1 MAVLKEWCYFS
12 CFFNWNVN
20 GTISATILA
29 SPIFCVHVTGHWC
42 LNRYGW
48 PWKTSSK
55 VPDSLQWLEQ
65 EVSWVA
71 FPSFLPSKPC
81 HTHCGF
87 HCKVMFIH
95 NWLSC
100 KSCRSQLSDFQ
111 FCVDFIFYYSQM
123 CVFMGSWD
131 RWAAED
137 HVLRDTEENRKLQHK
152 LARKALG
159 RM

>member
-1 MAVLKEWCYFS
+1 ML
-12 CFFNWNVN
+12 FNSNVN
-20 GTISATILA
+20 SASSATISA
-29 SPIFCVHVTGHWC
+29 SQKFCFHITGHWC

-71 FPSFLPSKPC
+71 FPSFLLNPIILIVVF
-81 HTHCGF
+81 T
-87 HCKVMFIH
+87 V
-95 NWLSC
+95 
-100 KSCRSQLSDFQ
+100 KSYSFTIDYPVKAVGHSYKDLQVF
-111 FCVDFIFYYSQM
+111 VDFFFYCSSM
-123 CVFMGSWD
+123 CVFLGSWD